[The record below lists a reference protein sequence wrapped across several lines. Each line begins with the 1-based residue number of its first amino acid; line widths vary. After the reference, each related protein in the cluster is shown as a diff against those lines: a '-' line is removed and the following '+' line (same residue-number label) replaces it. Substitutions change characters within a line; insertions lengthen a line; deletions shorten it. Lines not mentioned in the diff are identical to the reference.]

1 MKTNFFEAAFSDHH
15 HMICT
20 FLKTKFEK
28 LEPKKTIYCNLKQFY
43 SDQFKLDICN
53 SMSAIRTHAAF
64 ENNFVSILDKHAP
77 KRTKL
82 LRRNQKP
89 HFN

>member
-1 MKTNFFEAAFSDHH
+1 
-15 HMICT
+15 MICT

-28 LEPKKTIYCNLKQFY
+28 LEPKKTIYRNLKQFY

>member
-28 LEPKKTIYCNLKQFY
+28 LEPKKTIYRNLKQFY

-53 SMSAIRTHAAF
+53 SMSAIR
-64 ENNFVSILDKHAP
+64 NNFVSILDEHTP